1 MNYKFKPTENKV
13 TTTTLFG
20 VGFLLLWKTKI
31 ILLTIIVVG

>member
-20 VGFLLLWKTKI
+20 VGFLFNYGKQKLFYSRLS
-31 ILLTIIVVG
+31 